1 MARTGEEVKALP
13 PWDAIEAKYW
23 ESTRVTRQE
32 EDSERSALFAGKL
45 QESERAQMQLSQERE
60 AFLDEMRELEARL
73 AELKEMA
80 ERKQRGIEELAKQ
93 QALLKHTHDQEW
105 AFVLEERAQEDEER
119 RDMFAKYRADD
130 VQAFRPADPGME
142 PEAEPSATP
151 SPPPARLEILR
162 DMGQDNPRDG
172 QQKAM
177 APPPTQP
184 EIPSGVHRD
193 VHGQPPPQTEAV
205 HPPRTQPEDQ
215 PALQPDG
222 QHELNRDRANDRDEP
237 LPLEQPEPNAQP
249 ALRPEADMP
258 VASLDDEPIQAG
270 GEGVGETG
278 DALVTPPSRCPSSD
292 VTSRLSTPPSEPQMD
307 IDLVSLSRGLPP
319 IGQLDAG
326 EKPADPPAA
335 PSKVVVVD
343 GNGEF
348 IGEVQPLNFTN
359 HQIET
364 IHTLPVQRHVQM
376 RQGKKLTAGFLETIY
391 KPSDNRGTKWL
402 GCYIQAKGEVQ
413 KQPCG
418 FCELASGPFQDCVV
432 VQGGMFPRCGCCEWT
447 RRACSLSQ
455 PHLDG
460 DGDVSMA
467 PSSSGWL
474 SESVPP
480 DRSGRPSGGG
490 FTAVNAGSVR
500 PSPSVADQGAEEGDV
515 SGMATNDE
523 LPPKRKKKATKKA
536 QPYKRRSGAQT
547 PDRVVKPDDGEQPPP
562 LNEITKDV
570 LMLRDDGVVFTDP
583 PAMRGVPLAKISK
596 GDAYWDDEWPDLE
609 VTVAASLGRWEAKHE
624 EHVAANH
631 STSSKFLANRQINRG
646 KAILK
651 FLNEG
656 ELHPFQIMGKEHVK
670 KALGNYDKLFRMT
683 QILDELT
690 KFAIDV
696 TPSQWL
702 RHRLCEV
709 LEEQGD
715 KFDLAHTVNDLYH
728 DPKVVAIRF
737 KSGFGNIGRPPG
749 YKPGGDGSASKSGEV
764 SSAKKAASK
773 RKRPHAT
780 PKTSPRKAAALAAQ
794 PGPEAETPA
803 AASPSRGARKSDVRS
818 PPGRLSPAPFIGA
831 DQQQQPEPLGATES
845 EKAQATPSGPTQDPK
860 KARLDSDLA
869 PEDLDCDG
877 YTTTDSFSHD
887 RIQEEDWRLYQV
899 KHAREQ
905 TDAHVTQYWHWI
917 EEEQTF
923 EHQVLS
929 DESRKVKWGVYKE
942 PHDFHLR
949 FGELSEVAMAANSN
963 KIVVSTRQYPG
974 VQHRGDLLVDFKR
987 DRTKRRFLR
996 FISRK
1001 GIRLVKTTE

>member
-1 MARTGEEVKALP
+1 MARTGEEAKASP

-32 EDSERSALFAGKL
+32 EDTERSVLFTEKL
-45 QESERAQMQLSQERE
+45 QESKRAQMQLSQERE

-73 AELKEMA
+73 AELKEKA

-93 QALLKHTHDQEW
+93 QALLKHAHDQEW
-105 AFVLEERAQEDEER
+105 ALVVEERALEDEER

-130 VQAFRPADPGME
+130 VQAFRPAEPGMDLDG
-142 PEAEPSATP
+142 EPSATP
-151 SPPPARLEILR
+151 SPPPARLDKLR
-162 DMGQDNPRDG
+162 DVAQENLHDA

-184 EIPSGVHRD
+184 EIPSEVNGD
-193 VHGQPPPQTEAV
+193 VHGQLPRQTDTIHPPQA
-205 HPPRTQPEDQ
+205 QPEDQ
-215 PALQPDG
+215 PALQPNG
-222 QHELNRDRANDRDEP
+222 QHDGSNGRDEP
-237 LPLEQPEPNAQP
+237 LPLKQPELNAQP
-249 ALRPEADMP
+249 
-258 VASLDDEPIQAG
+258 SLQLEVDIPAPSLENEPIQPG
-270 GEGVGETG
+270 GEGVGEAG
-278 DALVTPPSRCPSSD
+278 DALVTPLSRCPSSD
-292 VTSRLSTPPSEPQMD
+292 ATSRLSTPPSEPQMD
-307 IDLVSLSRGLPP
+307 IDLVSLSRALHP

-326 EKPADPPAA
+326 EKPGEQPAA
-335 PSKVVVVD
+335 VSKVTVVD

-348 IGEVQPLNFTN
+348 VGEVQP
-359 HQIET
+359 Q
-364 IHTLPVQRHVQM
+364 
-376 RQGKKLTAGFLETIY
+376 
-391 KPSDNRGTKWL
+391 
-402 GCYIQAKGEVQ
+402 
-413 KQPCG
+413 
-418 FCELASGPFQDCVV
+418 
-432 VQGGMFPRCGCCEWT
+432 
-447 RRACSLSQ
+447 
-455 PHLDG
+455 LDG

-467 PSSSGWL
+467 QHPSRGL
-474 SESVPP
+474 PESIAPE
-480 DRSGRPSGGG
+480 RSGRPSGG
-490 FTAVNAGSVR
+490 FTAVNTGSVR
-500 PSPSVADQGAEEGDV
+500 PSPSVADLGGEEGDV

-523 LPPKRKKKATKKA
+523 LLPKRKKKPTKKA
-536 QPYKRRSGAQT
+536 QPYKRRSGVET
-547 PDRVVKPDDGEQPPP
+547 PDGLAKPDGLAQPDDEAQPP
-562 LNEITKDV
+562 LKEITKDV
-570 LMLRDDGVVFTDP
+570 LVLRDDGVVFTDP
-583 PAMRGVPLAKISK
+583 PAMRGVPLAKITK

-609 VTVAASLGRWEAKHE
+609 ATVAASLARWEAKHE
-624 EHVAANH
+624 EHIAANH

-651 FLNEG
+651 FLEEG
-656 ELHPFQIMGKEHVK
+656 ELHPFQIMGKDHVK

-690 KFAIDV
+690 KFAINV

-749 YKPGGDGSASKSGEV
+749 YKPGGDGSASKGGEG
-764 SSAKKAASK
+764 SAKKGASK

-780 PKTSPRKAAALAAQ
+780 PKTSPKKGATPA
-794 PGPEAETPA
+794 GPLGLEAETSA
-803 AASPSRGARKSDVRS
+803 AASPSRGPRKSDAQS
-818 PPGRLSPAPFIGA
+818 PGRFSPGHSAPA
-831 DQQQQPEPLGATES
+831 DQQQQLPEPLDAAQA
-845 EKAQATPSGPTQDPK
+845 EKAETTSPRPTPNPK

-869 PEDLDCDG
+869 AEDLDYDG

-887 RIQEEDWRLYQV
+887 RIYEEDWRLCQV

-905 TDAHVTQYWHWI
+905 TDAQVTQYWHWI
-917 EEEQTF
+917 EDEQTF

-929 DESRKVKWGVYKE
+929 DESRKAKWGVYKE

-949 FGELSEVAMAANSN
+949 FGELSEVTMAANSK

-974 VQHRGDLLVDFKR
+974 VQHRGDLLVCFKR

-996 FISRK
+996 FISKK
-1001 GIRLVKTTE
+1001 GIKVVKTTE

>member
-1 MARTGEEVKALP
+1 MARTGEEAKAMP

-32 EDSERSALFAGKL
+32 EDSDRSALFAEKL
-45 QESERAQMQLSQERE
+45 QESKRAQMQLSQERE
-60 AFLDEMRELEARL
+60 AFLDETRELEARL

-93 QALLKHTHDQEW
+93 QALLRHAHDQEW
-105 AFVLEERAQEDEER
+105 AFVREERALEDEER

-130 VQAFRPADPGME
+130 VQAFRPAEPGMGLDG
-142 PEAEPSATP
+142 EPSATP
-151 SPPPARLEILR
+151 SPPPARLDMLR
-162 DMGQDNPRDG
+162 DVAQDSLHDG

-184 EIPSGVHRD
+184 EIPSEVNGD
-193 VHGQPPPQTEAV
+193 VHGQPQA
-205 HPPRTQPEDQ
+205 QPEGQ
-215 PALQPDG
+215 PALTPNG
-222 QHELNRDRANDRDEP
+222 QHELNHDRANDRGEP
-237 LPLEQPEPNAQP
+237 LPLKQPELNAQP
-249 ALRPEADMP
+249 ALQLEVDIPA
-258 VASLDDEPIQAG
+258 ASLETEPNQPG
-270 GEGVGETG
+270 GEGVGVEAG
-278 DALVTPPSRCPSSD
+278 DALVTPLSRCPSSEA
-292 VTSRLSTPPSEPQMD
+292 TSRLSTPPSEPQMD
-307 IDLVSLSRGLPP
+307 IDLVSLSRALHP

-326 EKPADPPAA
+326 EKPAEPPAA
-335 PSKVVVVD
+335 VSKIVVVN
-343 GNGEF
+343 GNGDLV
-348 IGEVQPLNFTN
+348 GEVQP
-359 HQIET
+359 Q
-364 IHTLPVQRHVQM
+364 
-376 RQGKKLTAGFLETIY
+376 
-391 KPSDNRGTKWL
+391 
-402 GCYIQAKGEVQ
+402 
-413 KQPCG
+413 
-418 FCELASGPFQDCVV
+418 
-432 VQGGMFPRCGCCEWT
+432 
-447 RRACSLSQ
+447 
-455 PHLDG
+455 LDG

-467 PSSSGWL
+467 QHPSRGLPGSIAP
-474 SESVPP
+474 E
-480 DRSGRPSGGG
+480 RSGRPSGG

-500 PSPSVADQGAEEGDV
+500 PSPSVADLGAEEGDV

-523 LPPKRKKKATKKA
+523 LLPKRKKKATKMA
-536 QPYKRRSGAQT
+536 QPNKRKSDVQT
-547 PDRVVKPDDGEQPPP
+547 PDGAAKPDGLANPDDEAQPP
-562 LNEITKDV
+562 LKEITKDV
-570 LMLRDDGVVFTDP
+570 LVLRDDGVIFTDP
-583 PAMRGVPLAKISK
+583 PAMRGVPLAKITK

-609 VTVAASLGRWEAKHE
+609 ATVAASLARWEAKHE
-624 EHVAANH
+624 EHIAANH

-651 FLNEG
+651 FLEEG

-749 YKPGGDGSASKSGEV
+749 YKPGGDGSAVKGGEG
-764 SSAKKAASK
+764 SAKKGASK

-780 PKTSPRKAAALAAQ
+780 PKTSPRKAATPAGP
-794 PGPEAETPA
+794 PGPKAETPA
-803 AASPSRGARKSDVRS
+803 AASPSRGPRKSDAQS
-818 PPGRLSPAPFIGA
+818 PGRLSPGHLDPA
-831 DQQQQPEPLGATES
+831 DQQQQPEPLDAAKDQT
-845 EKAQATPSGPTQDPK
+845 AQAMSPRPTPDAK
-860 KARLDSDLA
+860 KARLDTDLA
-869 PEDLDCDG
+869 AEDLNYDG

-887 RIQEEDWRLYQV
+887 RIYEEDWRLCQV

-917 EEEQTF
+917 EDEQTF

-929 DESRKVKWGVYKE
+929 DESRKAKWGVYKE

-949 FGELSEVAMAANSN
+949 FGELSEVTMAASSK

-974 VQHRGDLLVDFKR
+974 VQHRGDLLVHFKR

-1001 GIRLVKTTE
+1001 GIKVIKTTE